1 VKQLIATAMAATAIG
16 LGQQA
21 QTPEI
26 PRIRLDQN
34 YEGAV
39 ISGKAVP
46 GELPLSLAD
55 AIARGLKNNLGSLL
69 SNQDTRSAQAAKWR
83 ALSNLLPN
91 LTTRTSATEQQ
102 VNLAAFGFS
111 GFPGIPA
118 VLGPFSIYDARAFLS
133 QPVIDFTAVN
143 NSRAG
148 SQNIKAANFSYQN
161 ARDTVVLAVAN
172 LYLQAIAGESRITS
186 AQAQVNTADALYKQ
200 AVDFKNAGIVPAIEV
215 LRSQV
220 ELQSQQQRL
229 IFYRNEYEKQKLDL
243 ARAIGLPPEQVFRLN
258 DALPY
263 APAPPVSLDEALQ
276 KAYASRADYQ
286 SAAARVRAAELTKKA
301 AEQERLPSLA
311 LNADYGTIGQRIDS
325 THGTFSVAGTLRIPI
340 FQGGRVRADV
350 LQADA
355 DLERERA
362 QLEELRGRIDFDLR
376 KAFLDVKSTSD
387 RIQVAR
393 TALQLAEQQVS
404 QARDRFAAGVASN
417 IEVVQAQ
424 EALASADENSIASL
438 YAFNIAKALLARNLG
453 AVEKSFQQFLLG
465 VKP

>member
-1 VKQLIATAMAATAIG
+1 MTSA

-26 PRIRLDQN
+26 PQIRLDQN
-34 YEGAV
+34 YEGSV
-39 ISGKAVP
+39 ISGKVVP

-55 AIARGLKNNLGSLL
+55 AISRGLKNNLGGLL
-69 SNQDTRSAQAAKWR
+69 SNQDTRFAQAARLR

-111 GFPGIPA
+111 GFPGVPA
-118 VLGPFSIYDARAFLS
+118 VVGPFSVYDARAFLTQS
-133 QPVIDFTAVN
+133 VLDFNALN
-143 NSRAG
+143 NSRAS
-148 SQNIKAANFSYQN
+148 SQSIKAANFSYQN

-172 LYLQAIAGESRITS
+172 LYLQAIAGESRIAS
-186 AQAQVNTADALYKQ
+186 VQAQVNTADALYKQ
-200 AVDFKNAGIVPAIEV
+200 AVDFKNAGVVPAIEV

-243 ARAIGLPPEQVFRLN
+243 ARAIGLPAGQIFRLS
-258 DALPY
+258 DPLPY
-263 APAPPVSLDEALQ
+263 APAPPVSLDEALE

-286 SAAARVRAAELTKKA
+286 SAAARVRAAELTRKA
-301 AEQERLPSLA
+301 AQDERLPSLA

-325 THGTFSVAGTLRIPI
+325 THGTFSVAGSLRIPV

-362 QLEELRGRIDFDLR
+362 QFEELRGRIDFDLR

-387 RIQVAR
+387 RIEVAH
-393 TALQLAEQQVS
+393 TALQLAEQQVA

-424 EALASADENSIASL
+424 EALASANENSISSL

-453 AVEKSFQQFLLG
+453 MVEKSFQQFLLG

>member
-1 VKQLIATAMAATAIG
+1 MTLAPG
-16 LGQQA
+16 LGQQTR
-21 QTPEI
+21 TPEI
-26 PRIRLDQN
+26 PQIRLDQN
-34 YEGAV
+34 YEGSV
-39 ISGKAVP
+39 ISGKVVP

-55 AIARGLKNNLGSLL
+55 AISRGLKNNLGGLL
-69 SNQDTRSAQAAKWR
+69 SNQDTRSAQAARWR

-111 GFPGIPA
+111 GFPGVPA
-118 VLGPFSIYDARAFLS
+118 VVGPFSVYDARAFLTQS
-133 QPVIDFTAVN
+133 VLDFNAID

-148 SQNIKAANFSYQN
+148 SENIKAANLSYRN

-172 LYLQAIAGESRITS
+172 LYLQAIAGESRIAS
-186 AQAQVNTADALYKQ
+186 VQAQVNTADALYKQ
-200 AVDFKNAGIVPAIEV
+200 AVDFKNAGVVPAIEV

-229 IFYRNEYEKQKLDL
+229 IFYRNEFEKQKLDL
-243 ARAIGLPPEQVFRLN
+243 ARAIGLPPAQIFRLS
-258 DALPY
+258 DPLPY

-286 SAAARVRAAELTKKA
+286 SAAARVRAAELTRKA
-301 AEQERLPSLA
+301 ARDERLPSLA
-311 LNADYGTIGQRIDS
+311 LNADYGTIGQRVDS
-325 THGTFSVAGTLRIPI
+325 THGTFSVAGSLRIPI

-362 QLEELRGRIDFDLR
+362 QFEELRGRIDFDLR

-387 RIQVAR
+387 RIEVAR
-393 TALQLAEQQVS
+393 TALQLAEQQVG

-424 EALASADENSIASL
+424 EALASANENSISSL
-438 YAFNIAKALLARNLG
+438 YAFNVAKALLARNLG
-453 AVEKSFQQFLLG
+453 MVEKSFQQFLLG